1 MKKNYMN
8 PELDIFKFTDDT
20 DIVTASSVFSGT
32 VTRDDDA
39 SNQDATWNW

>member
-20 DIVTASSVFSGT
+20 DIVTASVFSGT
-32 VTRDDDA
+32 VDSDDDA
-39 SNQDATWNW
+39 SNQDATWIW

>member
-20 DIVTASSVFSGT
+20 DIVTASAFSGT
-32 VTRDDDA
+32 VDSDDDA
-39 SNQDATWNW
+39 SNQDATWIW

>member
-20 DIVTASSVFSGT
+20 DIVTASAVFSGT
-32 VTRDDDA
+32 VDSDDDA
-39 SNQDATWNW
+39 SNKDATWNW

>member
-20 DIVTASSVFSGT
+20 DIVTASAFSGT
-32 VTRDDDA
+32 VAKDDDA
-39 SNQDATWNW
+39 SNQDAIWNW

>member
-20 DIVTASSVFSGT
+20 DIVTESVFSGT
-32 VTRDDDA
+32 VDSDDDA
-39 SNQDATWNW
+39 SNQDATWIW